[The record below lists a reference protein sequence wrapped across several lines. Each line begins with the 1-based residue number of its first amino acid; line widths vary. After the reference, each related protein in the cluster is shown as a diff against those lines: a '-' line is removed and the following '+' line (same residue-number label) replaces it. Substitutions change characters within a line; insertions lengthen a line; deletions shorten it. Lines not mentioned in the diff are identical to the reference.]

1 MSIKSRAAV
10 IAISAYM
17 GLLAACSR
25 GGAPETSVTSGQAEP
40 QAVSNSKAPSSATLT
55 VSPGTVDGCNPNQPV
70 IATVSWHSK
79 DPHVR
84 VMVSTAGHA
93 EKLFSEGG
101 FAGSAKT
108 EQWVLADTE
117 FTLVD
122 AQTGAVL
129 AKQTVTKGACK

>member
-1 MSIKSRAAV
+1 MSVKNRATG
-10 IAISAYM
+10 IALFASM
-17 GLLAACSR
+17 GLLAACSQ
-25 GGAPETSVTSGQAEP
+25 GGAPETSVTSGHAKP
-40 QAVSNSKAPSSATLT
+40 QAASNSYAGSATLT
-55 VSPGTVDGCNPNQPV
+55 VSPGTVDGCKPNQPI

-93 EKLFSEGG
+93 GKLFSEGG
-101 FAGSAKT
+101 FTGSAKT

>member
-1 MSIKSRAAV
+1 MFIKNRAAV
-10 IAISAYM
+10 IAIFASM
-17 GLLAACSR
+17 GLLAACSQ
-25 GGAPETSVTSGQAEP
+25 GGAPETSVTSGQAKP
-40 QAVSNSKAPSSATLT
+40 QAASNSNASGSATLT
-55 VSPGTVDGCNPNQPV
+55 VSPGTVDPCKPNQPV

-101 FAGSAKT
+101 FTGSAKT
-108 EQWVLADTE
+108 EQWVLAGTE

-129 AKQTVTKGACK
+129 AKRTVTKGACK

>member
-1 MSIKSRAAV
+1 MSVKNRTTG
-10 IAISAYM
+10 IALFASM
-17 GLLAACSR
+17 GLLAACGQ
-25 GGAPETSVTSGQAEP
+25 GGAPETSVTSGQAKP
-40 QAVSNSKAPSSATLT
+40 QAASNSNVPRSATLT
-55 VSPGTVDGCNPNQPV
+55 VSPGTVDGCKPNQPI

-101 FAGSAKT
+101 FTGSAKT

-117 FTLVD
+117 FTLID

-129 AKQTVTKGACK
+129 AKQTVTEGACK